1 MYLTADV
8 NYYIVATGWDRLKDV
23 KFCTKIIVSNKYRHI
38 GSTLAIFYH
47 FENEFSKTSFFVQC
61 LSRTSYAYG
70 TD

>member
-47 FENEFSKTSFFVQC
+47 
-61 LSRTSYAYG
+61 
-70 TD
+70 